1 MDMITADTSILL
13 AMILALG
20 AGAISFLSPCVLPLF
35 PAYLSYITGI
45 STMELQDQPT
55 APIRRKLLSHSIVF
69 LLGIAVIFMSLGAG
83 STFIGQWGLGLLT
96 GNTGMFIQ
104 QIAGILIVFMG
115 FLVGGWLQIPGFM
128 RERRLQISK
137 SGTSYAGTFV
147 VGIGFAA
154 GWTPCIGPIF
164 ASILLLSAAQP
175 AQGMVYTAL
184 YVLGFSIP
192 FLLLTFFIGSTKWLV
207 RKSGWII
214 KAGGAIMIIMG
225 LLLFFGQMPK
235 FAAYL
240 LELIDDTWFS
250 KLG

>member
-1 MDMITADTSILL
+1 
-13 AMILALG
+13 
-20 AGAISFLSPCVLPLF
+20 
-35 PAYLSYITGI
+35 
-45 STMELQDQPT
+45 
-55 APIRRKLLSHSIVF
+55 
-69 LLGIAVIFMSLGAG
+69 MSLGAG

-192 FLLLTFFIGSTKWLV
+192 FLERRICRGLPGGTQTGFVDFQCDCHPYRWPASFKVEPRTY
-207 RKSGWII
+207 
-214 KAGGAIMIIMG
+214 KAY
-225 LLLFFGQMPK
+225 P
-235 FAAYL
+235 
-240 LELIDDTWFS
+240 
-250 KLG
+250 